1 VQWDSAVTLP
11 KAVKKAVGSP
21 ESIAASQQQLKAAV
35 ITSIQ
40 QAAESEVQ
48 VSGAALD
55 MIGGCVAKLAGSES
69 TSLMNFVSQKQ
80 KSMSG
85 PEFVEFEVQ
94 FTAKKEEELGS
105 DVAATISQASP
116 LFPSTEKPTSESPE
130 LQVSALSL
138 LLLHSYFCY

>member
-1 VQWDSAVTLP
+1 MQCHSAVTLL
-11 KAVKKAVGSP
+11 KAVKKAAASP

-40 QAAESEVQ
+40 QAAQSEVQ

-69 TSLMNFVSQKQ
+69 TSLMNLVSHKQ
-80 KSMSG
+80 KSMSA
-85 PEFVEFEVQ
+85 PEFVEFVVQ

-105 DVAATISQASP
+105 DVEAKISKAST

-130 LQVSALSL
+130 LQVSVKFL
-138 LLLHSYFCY
+138 LYLDSC